1 MKLIYRGRYTG
12 ADQLPRA
19 DLPPSA
25 VRFREPE
32 DTAALNR
39 AAIKWCLLALAAAVV
54 LGAATIPLRGGLE
67 LGFGFRVTAGCAAS
81 FLTLLPHELLHGL
94 CFGRGAEV
102 HLFVSPKDL
111 MAFVVCT
118 RPVSSGR
125 FILMSLLPNLIFGW
139 LPFLLWC
146 LTPYSGAGSDIL
158 LWFSSCCISFGG
170 GDYLNVWN
178 ALRQMPRGSV
188 QQISGFHSYWYMPS
202 TNDPHRPV

>member
-12 ADQLPRA
+12 ESQLPRA
-19 DLPPSA
+19 DLPPGA
-25 VRFREPE
+25 VPFREPA
-32 DTAALNR
+32 DTAALNLAAMKWSLLAR
-39 AAIKWCLLALAAAVV
+39 AAAAALGVV
-54 LGAATIPLRGGLE
+54 TIPLRGGLV
-67 LGFGFRVTAGCAAS
+67 LGAGFWFMAGFAAS

-118 RPVSSGR
+118 RPVSRGR
-125 FILMSLLPNLIFGW
+125 FILMSLLPNLVFGW
-139 LPFLLWC
+139 GPFLLWC
-146 LTPYSGAGSDIL
+146 LTPYGGAWSDGL
-158 LWFSSCCISFGG
+158 LWFSLCCISFGG

-188 QQISGFHSYWYMPS
+188 QQISGFHSYWYMP
-202 TNDPHRPV
+202 R

>member
-12 ADQLPRA
+12 ESQLPRA
-19 DLPPSA
+19 DLPPGA
-25 VRFREPE
+25 VPFREPA
-32 DTAALNR
+32 DTAALNL
-39 AAIKWCLLALAAAVV
+39 AAMKWSLLALAAAAALGVV
-54 LGAATIPLRGGLE
+54 TIPLRGGLV
-67 LGFGFRVTAGCAAS
+67 LGAGFWFMAGFAAS

-118 RPVSSGR
+118 RPVSRGR

-188 QQISGFHSYWYMPS
+188 QQISGFHSYWYMP
-202 TNDPHRPV
+202 R

>member
-12 ADQLPRA
+12 ESQLPRA
-19 DLPPSA
+19 DLPPGA
-25 VRFREPE
+25 VPFREPA
-32 DTAALNR
+32 DTAALNL
-39 AAIKWCLLALAAAVV
+39 AAMKWSLLALALAAA
-54 LGAATIPLRGGLE
+54 LGAATIPLRGGLV
-67 LGFGFRVTAGCAAS
+67 LGAGFWFMAGFAAS

-118 RPVSSGR
+118 RPVSKAR

-188 QQISGFHSYWYMPS
+188 QQISGFHSYWYMP
-202 TNDPHRPV
+202 R

>member
-12 ADQLPRA
+12 ESQLPRA
-19 DLPPSA
+19 DLPPGA
-25 VRFREPE
+25 VPFREPA
-32 DTAALNR
+32 DTAALNL
-39 AAIKWCLLALAAAVV
+39 AAMKWSLLALAAAAALVV
-54 LGAATIPLRGGLE
+54 VTIPLRGGLV
-67 LGFGFRVTAGCAAS
+67 LGAGFWFMAGFAAS

-118 RPVSSGR
+118 RPVSRGR
-125 FILMSLLPNLIFGW
+125 FIFMSLLPNLVFGW

-188 QQISGFHSYWYMPS
+188 QQISGFHSYWYMP
-202 TNDPHRPV
+202 R

>member
-12 ADQLPRA
+12 ESQLPRA
-19 DLPPSA
+19 DLPPGA
-25 VRFREPE
+25 VPFREPA
-32 DTAALNR
+32 DTAALNL
-39 AAIKWCLLALAAAVV
+39 AAMKWSLLALAAAAV
-54 LGAATIPLRGGLE
+54 LGAVTIPLRGGLV
-67 LGFGFRVTAGCAAS
+67 LGAGLWFVAGFAAS

-188 QQISGFHSYWYMPS
+188 QQISGFHSYWYMP
-202 TNDPHRPV
+202 

>member
-1 MKLIYRGRYTG
+1 MWTSERRREF
-12 ADQLPRA
+12 P
-19 DLPPSA
+19 
-25 VRFREPE
+25 VREAPAE
-32 DTAALNR
+32 LGTVTLGGDPAG
-39 AAIKWCLLALAAAVV
+39 VV

-118 RPVSSGR
+118 RPVSRGR
-125 FILMSLLPNLIFGW
+125 FILMSLLPNLVFGW
-139 LPFLLWC
+139 GPFLLWC
-146 LTPYSGAGSDIL
+146 LTPYGGAWSDGL
-158 LWFSSCCISFGG
+158 LWFSLCCISFGG

-188 QQISGFHSYWYMPS
+188 QQISGFHSYWYMP
-202 TNDPHRPV
+202 R

>member
-25 VRFREPE
+25 VPFREPA
-32 DTAALNR
+32 DTAALNL
-39 AAIKWCLLALAAAVV
+39 AAMKWSLLALALAAA
-54 LGAATIPLRGGLE
+54 LGAATIPLRGGLV
-67 LGFGFRVTAGCAAS
+67 LGAGFWFMAGFAAS

-118 RPVSSGR
+118 RPVSRGR

-188 QQISGFHSYWYMPS
+188 QQISGFHSYWYMP
-202 TNDPHRPV
+202 R

>member
-1 MKLIYRGRYTG
+1 M
-12 ADQLPRA
+12 PRA
-19 DLPPSA
+19 DLPPGA
-25 VRFREPE
+25 VLFREPA
-32 DTAALNR
+32 DTAALNL
-39 AAIKWCLLALAAAVV
+39 AAMKWSLLALAAAAALGVV
-54 LGAATIPLRGGLE
+54 TIPLRGGLV
-67 LGFGFRVTAGCAAS
+67 LGAGFWFMAGFAAS

-118 RPVSSGR
+118 RPVSRGR

>member
-12 ADQLPRA
+12 ENQLPRA

-32 DTAALNR
+32 DTAALNL
-39 AAIKWCLLALAAAVV
+39 AAMKWSLLALAAAAALGVV
-54 LGAATIPLRGGLE
+54 TIPLRGGLV
-67 LGFGFRVTAGCAAS
+67 LGAGFWFMAGFAAS

-118 RPVSSGR
+118 RPVSKAR

-188 QQISGFHSYWYMPS
+188 QQISGFHSYWYMP
-202 TNDPHRPV
+202 R

>member
-12 ADQLPRA
+12 ESQLPRA
-19 DLPPSA
+19 DLPPGA
-25 VRFREPE
+25 VPFREPA
-32 DTAALNR
+32 DTAALNL
-39 AAIKWCLLALAAAVV
+39 AAMKWSLLALAAAAALGVV
-54 LGAATIPLRGGLE
+54 TIPLRGGLV
-67 LGFGFRVTAGCAAS
+67 LGAGFWFMAGFAAS

-118 RPVSSGR
+118 RPVSRGR

-188 QQISGFHSYWYMPS
+188 QQISGFHSYWYMAS

>member
-12 ADQLPRA
+12 ESQLPRA
-19 DLPPSA
+19 DLPPGA
-25 VRFREPE
+25 VPFREPA
-32 DTAALNR
+32 DTAALNL
-39 AAIKWCLLALAAAVV
+39 AAMKWSLLALAAAAALGVV
-54 LGAATIPLRGGLE
+54 TIPLRGGLV
-67 LGFGFRVTAGCAAS
+67 LGAGFWFMAGFAAS

-118 RPVSSGR
+118 RPVSKAR

-188 QQISGFHSYWYMPS
+188 QQISGFHSYWYMP
-202 TNDPHRPV
+202 

>member
-12 ADQLPRA
+12 ESQLPRA
-19 DLPPSA
+19 DLPPGA
-25 VRFREPE
+25 VPFREPA
-32 DTAALNR
+32 DTAALNL
-39 AAIKWCLLALAAAVV
+39 AAMKWSLLALAAAAALGVV
-54 LGAATIPLRGGLE
+54 TIPLRGGLV
-67 LGFGFRVTAGCAAS
+67 LGAGFWFMAGFAAS

-118 RPVSSGR
+118 RPVSRGR
-125 FILMSLLPNLIFGW
+125 FILMSLLPNLVFGW
-139 LPFLLWC
+139 GPFLLWC
-146 LTPYSGAGSDIL
+146 LTPYGGAWSDGL
-158 LWFSSCCISFGG
+158 LWFSLCCISFGG

-188 QQISGFHSYWYMPS
+188 QQISGFHSYWYMP
-202 TNDPHRPV
+202 R

>member
-12 ADQLPRA
+12 ESQLPRA
-19 DLPPSA
+19 DLPPGA
-25 VRFREPE
+25 VPFREPA
-32 DTAALNR
+32 DTAALNL
-39 AAIKWCLLALAAAVV
+39 AAMKWSLLALAAAAALGVV
-54 LGAATIPLRGGLE
+54 TIPLRGGLV
-67 LGFGFRVTAGCAAS
+67 LGAGFWFMAGFAAS

-118 RPVSSGR
+118 RPVSRGR
-125 FILMSLLPNLIFGW
+125 FIFMSLLPNLVFGW

-146 LTPYSGAGSDIL
+146 LTPCGGGWSDVL
-158 LWFSSCCISFGG
+158 LWFSFCCISFGG

-188 QQISGFHSYWYMPS
+188 QQISGFHSYWYMP
-202 TNDPHRPV
+202 

>member
-12 ADQLPRA
+12 ESQLPRA
-19 DLPPSA
+19 DLPPGA
-25 VRFREPE
+25 VPFREPA
-32 DTAALNR
+32 DTAALNL
-39 AAIKWCLLALAAAVV
+39 AAMKWSLLALALAAA
-54 LGAATIPLRGGLE
+54 LGAATIPLRGGLV
-67 LGFGFRVTAGCAAS
+67 LGAGFWFMAGFAAS

-118 RPVSSGR
+118 RPVSRGR

-188 QQISGFHSYWYMPS
+188 QQISGFHSLVYAV
-202 TNDPHRPV
+202 DQ

>member
-12 ADQLPRA
+12 ESQLPRA
-19 DLPPSA
+19 DLPPGA
-25 VRFREPE
+25 VPFREPA
-32 DTAALNR
+32 DTAALNL
-39 AAIKWCLLALAAAVV
+39 AAMKWSLLALAAAAALGVV
-54 LGAATIPLRGGLE
+54 TIPLRGGLV
-67 LGFGFRVTAGCAAS
+67 LGAGFWFMAGFAAS

-118 RPVSSGR
+118 RPVSRGR

-188 QQISGFHSYWYMPS
+188 QQISGFHSYWYMP
-202 TNDPHRPV
+202 

>member
-12 ADQLPRA
+12 EAQLPRA
-19 DLPPSA
+19 DLPPGA
-25 VRFREPE
+25 VPFREPS

-39 AAIKWCLLALAAAVV
+39 AAMKWSLLALAAAAALGVV
-54 LGAATIPLRGGLE
+54 TIPLRGGLV
-67 LGFGFRVTAGCAAS
+67 LGAGLWFVVGFAAS

-118 RPVSSGR
+118 RPVSRGW
-125 FILMSLLPNLIFGW
+125 FIFMSLLPNLVFGW

-146 LTPYSGAGSDIL
+146 LTPCGGGWSDVL
-158 LWFSSCCISFGG
+158 LWFSFCCISFGG
-170 GDYLNVWN
+170 GDYMNVWN

-188 QQISGFHSYWYMPS
+188 QQISGFHSYWYMP
-202 TNDPHRPV
+202 R

>member
-12 ADQLPRA
+12 EAQLPRA
-19 DLPPSA
+19 DLPPGA
-25 VRFREPE
+25 VPFREPA
-32 DTAALNR
+32 DTAALNL
-39 AAIKWCLLALAAAVV
+39 AAMKWSLLALAAAAALGVV
-54 LGAATIPLRGGLE
+54 TIPLRGGLV
-67 LGFGFRVTAGCAAS
+67 LGAGFWFMAGFAAS
-81 FLTLLPHELLHGL
+81 FLPLLPHELLHGL

-118 RPVSSGR
+118 RPVSRGR

-158 LWFSSCCISFGG
+158 LWFSSCCTST
-170 GDYLNVWN
+170 W
-178 ALRQMPRGSV
+178 
-188 QQISGFHSYWYMPS
+188 PS
-202 TNDPHRPV
+202 SRSSAIRMKVL

>member
-12 ADQLPRA
+12 ESQLPRA
-19 DLPPSA
+19 DLPPGA
-25 VRFREPE
+25 VPFREPA
-32 DTAALNR
+32 DTAALNL
-39 AAIKWCLLALAAAVV
+39 AAMKWSLLALALAAA
-54 LGAATIPLRGGLE
+54 LGAATIPLRGGLV
-67 LGFGFRVTAGCAAS
+67 LGAGFWFMAGFAAS

-118 RPVSSGR
+118 RPVSRGR

-188 QQISGFHSYWYMPS
+188 QQISGFHSYWYMP
-202 TNDPHRPV
+202 

>member
-12 ADQLPRA
+12 ESQLPRA
-19 DLPPSA
+19 DLPPGA
-25 VRFREPE
+25 VPFREPA
-32 DTAALNR
+32 DTAALNL
-39 AAIKWCLLALAAAVV
+39 AAMKWSLLALAAAAA
-54 LGAATIPLRGGLE
+54 LGAVTIPLRGGLV
-67 LGFGFRVTAGCAAS
+67 LGAGLWFVVGFAAS

-118 RPVSSGR
+118 RPVSRGR

-188 QQISGFHSYWYMPS
+188 QQISGFHSYWYMP
-202 TNDPHRPV
+202 

>member
-1 MKLIYRGRYTG
+1 MKLIYCGRYTG
-12 ADQLPRA
+12 ENQLPRA

-32 DTAALNR
+32 DTAALNL
-39 AAIKWCLLALAAAVV
+39 AAMKWSLLALAAAAALGVV
-54 LGAATIPLRGGLE
+54 TIPLRGGLV
-67 LGFGFRVTAGCAAS
+67 LGAGFWFMAGFAAS

-118 RPVSSGR
+118 RPVSKAR

-188 QQISGFHSYWYMPS
+188 QQISGFHSYWYMP
-202 TNDPHRPV
+202 R

>member
-12 ADQLPRA
+12 ESQLPRA
-19 DLPPSA
+19 DLPPGA
-25 VRFREPE
+25 VPFREPA
-32 DTAALNR
+32 DTAALNL
-39 AAIKWCLLALAAAVV
+39 AAMKWSLLALAAAAALGVV
-54 LGAATIPLRGGLE
+54 TIPLRGGLV
-67 LGFGFRVTAGCAAS
+67 LGAGFWFMAGFAAS

-118 RPVSSGR
+118 RPVSRGR

-178 ALRQMPRGSV
+178 ALRQMPRGSI
-188 QQISGFHSYWYMPS
+188 QQISGFHSYWYMP
-202 TNDPHRPV
+202 

>member
-12 ADQLPRA
+12 ESQLPRA
-19 DLPPSA
+19 DLPPGA
-25 VRFREPE
+25 VPFREPA
-32 DTAALNR
+32 DTAALNL
-39 AAIKWCLLALAAAVV
+39 AAMKWSLLALAAAAALGVV
-54 LGAATIPLRGGLE
+54 TIPLRGGLV
-67 LGFGFRVTAGCAAS
+67 LGAGFWFMAGFAAS

-118 RPVSSGR
+118 RPVSRGR
-125 FILMSLLPNLIFGW
+125 FIFMSLLPNLVFGW

-146 LTPYSGAGSDIL
+146 LTPCGGGWSDVL
-158 LWFSSCCISFGG
+158 LWFSFCCISFGG

-188 QQISGFHSYWYMPS
+188 QQLSGFHSYWYLPS

>member
-12 ADQLPRA
+12 EDQLPRA
-19 DLPPSA
+19 DLPPGA
-25 VRFREPE
+25 VPFREPA
-32 DTAALNR
+32 DTAALNL
-39 AAIKWCLLALAAAVV
+39 AAMKWSLLALALAAA
-54 LGAATIPLRGGLE
+54 LGAATIPLRGGLV
-67 LGFGFRVTAGCAAS
+67 LGAGFWFMAGFAAS
-81 FLTLLPHELLHGL
+81 FLTLLPHELLHGV

-118 RPVSSGR
+118 RPISKAR

-146 LTPYSGAGSDIL
+146 LTPYSGAWSDGL
-158 LWFSSCCISFGG
+158 LWFSLCCISFGG

-188 QQISGFHSYWYMPS
+188 QQISGFHSYWYMP
-202 TNDPHRPV
+202 

>member
-12 ADQLPRA
+12 ESQLPRA
-19 DLPPSA
+19 DLPPGA
-25 VRFREPE
+25 VPFREPA
-32 DTAALNR
+32 DTAALNL
-39 AAIKWCLLALAAAVV
+39 AAMKWSLLALALAAA
-54 LGAATIPLRGGLE
+54 LGAATIPLRGGLV
-67 LGFGFRVTAGCAAS
+67 LGAGFWFMAGFAAS

-118 RPVSSGR
+118 RPVSRGR

-146 LTPYSGAGSDIL
+146 LTRYSGAGSDIL

-188 QQISGFHSYWYMPS
+188 QQLSGFHSYWYLPS

>member
-12 ADQLPRA
+12 ESQLPRA
-19 DLPPSA
+19 DLPPGA
-25 VRFREPE
+25 VPFREPA
-32 DTAALNR
+32 DTAALNL
-39 AAIKWCLLALAAAVV
+39 AAMKWSLLALAAAAALGVV
-54 LGAATIPLRGGLE
+54 TIPLRGGLV
-67 LGFGFRVTAGCAAS
+67 LGAGFWFMAGFAAS

-118 RPVSSGR
+118 RPVSRGR
-125 FILMSLLPNLIFGW
+125 FILMSLLPNLVFGW
-139 LPFLLWC
+139 GPFLLWC
-146 LTPYSGAGSDIL
+146 LTPYGGAWSDGL
-158 LWFSSCCISFGG
+158 LWFSLCCISFGG

-188 QQISGFHSYWYMPS
+188 QQISGFHSYWYMP
-202 TNDPHRPV
+202 

>member
-12 ADQLPRA
+12 ESQLPRA
-19 DLPPSA
+19 DLPPGA
-25 VRFREPE
+25 VPFREPA
-32 DTAALNR
+32 DTAALNL
-39 AAIKWCLLALAAAVV
+39 AAMKWSLLALAAAAALGVV
-54 LGAATIPLRGGLE
+54 TIPLRGGLV
-67 LGFGFRVTAGCAAS
+67 LGAGFWFMAGFAAS

-118 RPVSSGR
+118 RPVSRGR

>member
-12 ADQLPRA
+12 ENQLPRA

-32 DTAALNR
+32 DTAALDL
-39 AAIKWCLLALAAAVV
+39 AAMKWSLLALAAAAALGVV
-54 LGAATIPLRGGLE
+54 TIPLRGGLV
-67 LGFGFRVTAGCAAS
+67 LGAGFWFMAGFAAS

-118 RPVSSGR
+118 RPVSKAR

-188 QQISGFHSYWYMPS
+188 QQISGFHSYWYMP
-202 TNDPHRPV
+202 R